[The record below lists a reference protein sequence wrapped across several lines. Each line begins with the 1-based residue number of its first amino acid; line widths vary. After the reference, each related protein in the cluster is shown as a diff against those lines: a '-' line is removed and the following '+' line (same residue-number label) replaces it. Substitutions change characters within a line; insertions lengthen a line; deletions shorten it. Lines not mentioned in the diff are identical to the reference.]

1 MFRLKY
7 LFAEL
12 QRFVVQHDTK
22 STDSMV
28 ALTSGLQQRDLN
40 VAFLTIVFLPKR
52 VSVTFYCANNLFIDK
67 YKFKKQNKFLP
78 DMQIQ
83 DQWLYFL

>member
-22 STDSMV
+22 STDSIV

-40 VAFLTIVFLPKR
+40 VAFRTTVLLPKR
-52 VSVTFYCANNLFIDK
+52 VSVIFYFTNNLFIDK
-67 YKFKKQNKFLP
+67 RKFKKQNKFLP
-78 DMQIQ
+78 GMQIQ
-83 DQWLYFL
+83 DQWSYF